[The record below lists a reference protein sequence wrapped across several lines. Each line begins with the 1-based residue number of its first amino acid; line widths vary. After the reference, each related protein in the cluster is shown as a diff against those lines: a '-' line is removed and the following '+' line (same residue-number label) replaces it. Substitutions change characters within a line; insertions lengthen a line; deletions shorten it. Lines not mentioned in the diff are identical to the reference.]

1 MSGEATPLDPPVD
14 RVLRDAE
21 VFSQVVDRRPGL
33 CHPQFRIL
41 LCQLMSLGS
50 LQERAQVG
58 KSRFKSA

>member
-1 MSGEATPLDPPVD
+1 
-14 RVLRDAE
+14 